1 MQVNLWQIEIADVL
15 TNVIGKK
22 PTNHSIVQVDGMYEL
37 PATCQPPT
45 HVIFSPM
52 CKWLMNNCSQI
63 CKQSLKIQ
71 LNYDW

>member
-52 CKWLMNNCSQI
+52 CK
-63 CKQSLKIQ
+63 
-71 LNYDW
+71 